1 MNFRIKEKFILR
13 ISGGKRR
20 YFSTWEVDRNKRLA
34 QCFKNWK
41 SYISVLKKRKNKTKQ
56 NKKQSVWYFI
66 YHGIS
71 FTGCYRALIL
81 NFWGWKIRSFLSQNF
96 DGNMIFTDIW
106 KVLVLKF
113 SGMGNTIFFW
123 DKKLM
128 ERWHLL
134 ITQKFLLWTF
144 WWWEIRSFF
153 SQKVDAK
160 IIFT

>member
-13 ISGGKRR
+13 ISGGKGDIFQRR
-20 YFSTWEVDRNKRLA
+20 KLIEIRDLHN
-34 QCFKNWK
+34 
-41 SYISVLKKRKNKTKQ
+41 VLRTEKVLFQSSKKGRTKQSKTK
-56 NKKQSVWYFI
+56 NSRFDILFTMEYRLLVATEP
-66 YHGIS
+66 S
-71 FTGCYRALIL
+71 FWIFL
-81 NFWGWKIRSFLSQNF
+81 GWKIRSFLSQNF

-106 KVLVLKF
+106 KVLLLNF
-113 SGMGNTIFFW
+113 SGMGNTVFFW